1 MTRPNTPLPIIA
13 VLLAVLAD
21 GAAAQET
28 AAIAAV
34 IDHQLDAF
42 NAGEVDEA
50 WQDASPGIQGIFVTP
65 DNFAAMVRNGYP
77 MVWANDDATF
87 LELRTEADGRLW
99 QLVRLRA
106 ADGSIHLLDY
116 AMIETA
122 EGWKID
128 AVVLVPMDDVGV

>member
-1 MTRPNTPLPIIA
+1 MTRPSSPAPLIA
-13 VLLAVLAD
+13 LLLALLANS
-21 GAAAQET
+21 AAAQEN

-42 NAGEVDEA
+42 NAGEVEEA

-77 MVWANDDATF
+77 MVWANDDVTF
-87 LELRTEADGRLW
+87 LDLRTEADGRLW
-99 QLVRLRA
+99 QRIRLRA

-116 AMIETA
+116 AMIETT

-128 AVVLVPMDDVGV
+128 AVVLLPMDDVGV